1 MKKIIIVFFISIFSV
16 CLLVGCSNKPIPASY
31 FINDDGNLIVLYED
45 GTEEILGEW
54 GDEIIDSL
62 TEVTISDDG
71 YYVINRIKT
80 DIKAP
85 EVISYELDENGDLI
99 VIYSDGTTENLGS
112 LGESFVNGIESISI
126 FDDGYY
132 VINGIKTNIVAKES
146 YEVSF
151 NTGCSL
157 NVPDQNILEGN
168 KVIRPEISRTG
179 YTHDGWYCNGEE
191 WRFNSDIVLNDME
204 LEAEWK
210 ANQYLISFDTNG
222 EYEVEDLLVTYDEPY
237 TLPSLTK
244 VGYEFLGWYNGS
256 KKVSS
261 GSSWNIADNITL
273 TAKWDANEFIITLD
287 PNGGNVSQTTK
298 KVTYGEKYKLPVPTN
313 DFGQFKGWYYNQ
325 EKITDE
331 YGNSLEAWMFDENI
345 TVTTTWI
352 TEIYILE
359 DLLKIK
365 EALNGHYVL
374 MADLDVSNIDW
385 MPIGNI
391 PESLSGLTSDNFTGV
406 IDGNGY
412 TINGLTM
419 TTYFESLNSYG
430 FVGYNYGTLK
440 NLKLTNVNINITG
453 IQNDVYAGSICGYNS
468 GDIVNCYVSGKV
480 NISNHSG
487 SYDSICGGIAGK
499 SNSISMN
506 ESFKYSITDCYNE
519 AEISSANYAGG
530 IVGFSIYAEPY
541 QKCINAGNVTSKY
554 AGGIVGYSYGD
565 NFYQCKNEGNINGSQ
580 ESGGILGATM
590 HDSYSLFAE
599 SSFIQCANIG
609 EISTSNSDDC
619 EAAGIVGE
627 IFSALITDC
636 YNYGKVSGC
645 RVAGIMGH
653 SSHTGTIVSN
663 CLNTGA
669 ITGYLYSAGIICW
682 GTQTEVKDCVNF
694 GKISTSISKGH
705 ILYYNYSG
713 THANCYYVYQSGKF
727 NDADSPG
734 IAKTTLSITDT
745 ELYTDYLYWDVAS
758 ITNIDGIWII
768 DGTNNPCLSWELP
781 KITE

>member
-1 MKKIIIVFFISIFSV
+1 M
-16 CLLVGCSNKPIPASY
+16 
-31 FINDDGNLIVLYED
+31 
-45 GTEEILGEW
+45 
-54 GDEIIDSL
+54 
-62 TEVTISDDG
+62 
-71 YYVINRIKT
+71 
-80 DIKAP
+80 
-85 EVISYELDENGDLI
+85 
-99 VIYSDGTTENLGS
+99 
-112 LGESFVNGIESISI
+112 
-126 FDDGYY
+126 
-132 VINGIKTNIVAKES
+132 
-146 YEVSF
+146 
-151 NTGCSL
+151 
-157 NVPDQNILEGN
+157 
-168 KVIRPEISRTG
+168 
-179 YTHDGWYCNGEE
+179 
-191 WRFNSDIVLNDME
+191 
-204 LEAEWK
+204 
-210 ANQYLISFDTNG
+210 
-222 EYEVEDLLVTYDEPY
+222 
-237 TLPSLTK
+237 TK
-244 VGYEFLGWYNGS
+244 VGHVFLGWYNGS

-273 TAKWDANEFIITLD
+273 TAKWDANEYIITLD
-287 PNGGNVSQTTK
+287 PNGGNVSQATK
-298 KVTYGEKYKLPVPTN
+298 KITYGEMYNLPVPTN

-331 YGNSLEAWMFDENI
+331 YGNSLEAWVFDENI

-352 TEIYILE
+352 TENYTLE

-391 PESLSGLTSDNFTGV
+391 PESLSGLTSDNFTVV

-412 TINGLTM
+412 TIKGLTM

-554 AGGIVGYSYGD
+554 AGGIVG
-565 NFYQCKNEGNINGSQ
+565 
-580 ESGGILGATM
+580 
-590 HDSYSLFAE
+590 
-599 SSFIQCANIG
+599 
-609 EISTSNSDDC
+609 
-619 EAAGIVGE
+619 E

-636 YNYGKVSGC
+636 CNYGKVSGH
-645 RVAGIMGH
+645 RVTGIMGH
-653 SSHTGTIVSN
+653 SFYTGTIVSN
-663 CLNTGA
+663 CLNIGA
-669 ITGYLYSAGIICW
+669 ITGYQYSAGIIGW
-682 GTQTEVKDCVNF
+682 GTKIEVKDCVNF
-694 GKISTSISKGH
+694 GKISTSYGKGH
-705 ILYYNYSG
+705 ISGFNYTG
-713 THANCYYVYQSGKF
+713 THTNCYYVYQSGTF
-727 NDADSPG
+727 NDADASG

-781 KITE
+781 EITE

>member
-1 MKKIIIVFFISIFSV
+1 MKKIILLVVSL
-16 CLLVGCSNKPIPASY
+16 CLLFALTACGQPEIIGYHIDENGKLIATYEDNTTADLGTLTDTIANGANTISVNSDGFYVINGVVSKIEANLPESY
-31 FINDDGNLIVLYED
+31 EVDTNGNLIVTYTD
-45 GTEEILGEW
+45 TTTKNLGKF
-54 GDEIIDSL
+54 GNDAINTID
-62 TEVTISDDG
+62 TIAISDDG
-71 YYVINRIKT
+71 FYV
-80 DIKAP
+80 
-85 EVISYELDENGDLI
+85 L
-99 VIYSDGTTENLGS
+99 
-112 LGESFVNGIESISI
+112 
-126 FDDGYY
+126 
-132 VINGIKTNIVAKES
+132 NGIKTSIVA
-146 YEVSF
+146 VNVF
-151 NTGCSL
+151 DVNFVTGYDAT
-157 NVPDQNILEGN
+157 VKTQIVKDGD
-168 KVIRPEISRTG
+168 KVIRPQLEREG
-179 YTHDGWYCNGEE
+179 YTLKGWYCNGEE
-191 WRFNSDIVLNDME
+191 WRFNSDVVLNEMT
-204 LEAEWK
+204 LTAEWI
-210 ANQYLISFDTNG
+210 ANDYTVSFNTGIADTLPNQTITFET
-222 EYEVEDLLVTYDEPY
+222 EYSLPILERTGYTFKGWEYNSKLVTAD
-237 TLPSLTK
+237 K
-244 VGYEFLGWYNGS
+244 
-256 KKVSS
+256 
-261 GSSWNIADNITL
+261 WNIAENATL
-273 TAKWDANEFIITLD
+273 VAKWEVNKYKVTLNA
-287 PNGGNVSQTTK
+287 NGGTVAQLSVE
-298 KVTYGEKYKLPVPTN
+298 VTYGEMYNLPVPTN

-331 YGNSLEAWMFDENI
+331 YGNSLEAWVFDENI

-352 TEIYILE
+352 TEIYTLE

-453 IQNDVYAGSICGYNS
+453 IQNDVYAGGICGYNS

-487 SYDSICGGIAGK
+487 SYDSICGGIVGK
-499 SNSISMN
+499 SNSVSMN
-506 ESFKYSITDCYNE
+506 EPFKYSIIDCYNE

-580 ESGGILGATM
+580 ECGGILGATM
-590 HDSYSLFAE
+590 LDSYSLFVE

-609 EISTSNSDDC
+609 EISTSNSADC
-619 EAAGIVGE
+619 EAGGIVGE

-636 YNYGKVSGC
+636 YNYGKVSGHS
-645 RVAGIMGH
+645 VAGIMGH
-653 SSHTGTIVSN
+653 SSCYTGTIVSN
-663 CLNTGA
+663 CLNTGV
-669 ITGYLYSAGIICW
+669 ITGNQYSAGIIGC
-682 GTQTEVKDCVNF
+682 GTQIEVKDCVNF

-705 ILYYNYSG
+705 ISGYNYAG
-713 THANCYYVYQSGKF
+713 THANCYYVYQSGTF
-727 NDADSPG
+727 NDADASG

-768 DGTNNPCLSWELP
+768 DGTNHPCLSWELP
-781 KITE
+781 EITE